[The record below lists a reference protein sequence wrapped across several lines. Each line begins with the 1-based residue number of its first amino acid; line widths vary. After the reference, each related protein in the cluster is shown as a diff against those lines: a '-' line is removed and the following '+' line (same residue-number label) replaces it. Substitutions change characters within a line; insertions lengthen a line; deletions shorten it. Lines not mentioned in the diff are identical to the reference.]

1 MLHWLASKHRNSKP
15 HKKKPKLSQTKLRL
29 ERGLS
34 LLPVNWPRR
43 KEAADVASYERYLS
57 TLQLWTVSNRF
68 QGILV
73 GYYLWVVV
81 AVLLVFLR
89 LLLTPHSRIWLA
101 SLLPPLLPT
110 ADCPQEGK
118 EEHQQ
123 TETLPVM
130 DKNPLLHHTH
140 HIQWVSRVI
149 LPDLFRWKRKSTRTR
164 ELRWQLSGFAEGK
177 LLRGEEWNSDTF
189 CHKSGPWSAFEWHKI
204 LSLNRKFWETLS
216 IANFQSMPR
225 RYRLFFCSNQGILA
239 W

>member
-1 MLHWLASKHRNSKP
+1 MRKRSEKAAGQVTQAPCSGCRFKRHPRATSYNSWSIPSYFDETSPDQPVSSGGGAGGDREVGGSSQP
-15 HKKKPKLSQTKLRL
+15 H
-29 ERGLS
+29 
-34 LLPVNWPRR
+34 LPN
-43 KEAADVASYERYLS
+43 
-57 TLQLWTVSNRF
+57 
-68 QGILV
+68 
-73 GYYLWVVV
+73 
-81 AVLLVFLR
+81 
-89 LLLTPHSRIWLA
+89 
-101 SLLPPLLPT
+101 LLPPLLPT
-110 ADCPQEGK
+110 ADCPPKGK

-130 DKNPLLHHTH
+130 DKNTLLHHTH
-140 HIQWVSRVI
+140 HIQWVCRVI